1 MRFIWDC
8 TKLFAYVPFQGYHGQ
23 GKYLENDFFQVREK
37 SGNFVDGQGN
47 LEMTCGHMP
56 FNTSCPLCFSFVL
69 YSFCFVVGVVL
80 SGEPKQNQGRGLVD
94 RRTLVQAPPPPS
106 HSNFIAGLSKAAP
119 LFWFFGDFICGAL
132 LLMVSLVI
140 YKYKKGKNSF

>member
-94 RRTLVQAPPPPS
+94 RRTLVQAPPPPPTVIS
-106 HSNFIAGLSKAAP
+106 SLAFPRRL
-119 LFWFFGDFICGAL
+119 LCFG
-132 LLMVSLVI
+132 SLVTL
-140 YKYKKGKNSF
+140 YVARCY